1 MTRSPRDLLRGSR
14 PGRAAASGPGG
25 VGVIVAVRPE
35 APAAEVLRRLKAL
48 GLQVERTVGD
58 KIIGTIDAAGLERLR
73 ADTAVDAVETSVRLR
88 PRSR

>member
-14 PGRAAASGPGG
+14 PGRAGATGVG

-35 APAAEVLRRLKAL
+35 APPADVLARLKAL

-58 KIIGTIDAAGLERLR
+58 KIIGTIDGAGVERLR
-73 ADTAVDAVETSVRLR
+73 ADPAVDAVETSVRLR
-88 PRSR
+88 PHAR